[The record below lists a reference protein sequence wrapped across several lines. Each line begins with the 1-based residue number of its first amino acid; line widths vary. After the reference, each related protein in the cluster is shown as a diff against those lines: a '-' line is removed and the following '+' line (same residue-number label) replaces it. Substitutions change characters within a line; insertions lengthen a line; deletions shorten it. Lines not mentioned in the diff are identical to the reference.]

1 KTGAAGSNPS
11 SLIYSSTISKNSLKN
26 SLLQLECYFT
36 WTLLK
41 EDIDIAC
48 LEESIADQ
56 IEFFIKPNIT
66 NYNLLSYVCHLKHTN
81 EEALENLQKA
91 EEEVK
96 KYYPNEI
103 DRRSLITWG
112 NYAWIYY
119 HMGRYEEAQAY
130 INKVEN
136 SCKKLSTTAQLKI
149 QLPEIYAE
157 QGFALLKFG
166 GKYYNRAKECFENA
180 LKKEPNNPEFNAGY
194 AIAVYRLEEFSYRR
208 CEEVNPSLEPL
219 RRAVELN
226 PMDTYLLALLAL
238 KLQDLNQVKEAERCI
253 EEGMQK
259 TPDLPYFLRYAAKF
273 YRRKKELDKA
283 QKILE
288 RALEVSP
295 NSTFLLHQL
304 GLCYRAKLF
313 ELKNSTRYPPRDQ
326 MEELIQICI
335 SHFKEVTEQKP
346 KFFSALTDLARMY
359 AEAKMYREA
368 EETFQKAMKVNI
380 LSCSDKQE
388 ICFFYGYFLQHQ
400 KKSESEAIKYYTEGL
415 KNGNHMF
422 ARKIKKYLKRLLEKR
437 IQEGIGDEKDF
448 SALGFIHKLDGEKL
462 EAIECYEKANEYD
475 PDNEEFLSALCE
487 LRLSLSS

>member
-1 KTGAAGSNPS
+1 M
-11 SLIYSSTISKNSLKN
+11 STISKNSLKN

-41 EDIDIAC
+41 EDVDIAS

-56 IEFFIKPNIT
+56 IEFFIKPNIS
-66 NYNLLSYVCHLKHTN
+66 NYNLLSYIHHLKLSD
-81 EEALENLQKA
+81 EEALEYLQKA

-119 HMGRYEEAQAY
+119 HMGRYEEAQVY

-136 SCKKLSTTAQLKI
+136 SCKKLSNTAQLKI

-166 GKYYNRAKECFENA
+166 GKYYKRAKECFKNA
-180 LKKEPNNPEFNAGY
+180 MDIEPNNAEFNAGY
-194 AIAVYRLEEFSYRR
+194 AIAMYRLEEFSSRR
-208 CEEVNPSLEPL
+208 CEEVNSSLEPL
-219 RRAVELN
+219 KRALELN

-238 KLQDLNQVKEAERCI
+238 KLQDLNQVDEAERYI

-283 QKILE
+283 QELLE
-288 RALEVSP
+288 RALEISP
-295 NSTFLLHQL
+295 KSTFLLHQL

-335 SHFKEVTEQKP
+335 SCFKEAYEQKP
-346 KFFSALTDLARMY
+346 KFFCALTDLAKMY
-359 AEAKMYREA
+359 AEANMLQEA
-368 EETFQKAMKVNI
+368 EETFQKALKINI
-380 LSCSDKQE
+380 LTCSDKQE
-388 ICFFYGYFLQHQ
+388 IFFYYGLFLQHK
-400 KKSESEAIKYYTEGL
+400 KKSESEAIKCYKEGL
-415 KNGNHMF
+415 KYGNYCF
-422 ARKIKKYLKRLLEKR
+422 AEKIKKCLKRLLEKR
-437 IQEGIGDEKDF
+437 VQGGLGGEDDF
-448 SALGFIHKLDGEKL
+448 STLGLLHKLDGEKL
-462 EAIECYEKANEYD
+462 EAIECYEKANEYN
-475 PDNEEFLSALCE
+475 PDNEEYLSALCE

>member
-1 KTGAAGSNPS
+1 M
-11 SLIYSSTISKNSLKN
+11 STISKNSLKN

-41 EDIDIAC
+41 EDVDLAS
-48 LEESIADQ
+48 LEESIGDQ
-56 IEFFIKPNIT
+56 IEFFIKPNISD
-66 NYNLLSYVCHLKHTN
+66 YNLLSYVHHLKHSD
-81 EEALENLQKA
+81 EEALEYLQKA

-96 KYYPNEI
+96 KYYPDEI
-103 DRRSLITWG
+103 DRRSLVTWG
-112 NYAWIYY
+112 NYAWIYFR
-119 HMGRYEEAQAY
+119 MGRYEEAQVY

-136 SCKKLSTTAQLKI
+136 SCKKLSNTAQLKI

-166 GKYYNRAKECFENA
+166 GKYYERAKECFENA
-180 LKKEPNNPEFNAGY
+180 LKKEPDNPEFNAGY
-194 AIAVYRLEEFSYRR
+194 AIAMYRLEEFSSRR
-208 CEEVNPSLEPL
+208 CEEVNSSLKPL
-219 RRAVELN
+219 KRALELN

-238 KLQDLNQVKEAERCI
+238 KLQDSGQVDEAERCI

-273 YRRKKELDKA
+273 YRKRKELDKA
-283 QKILE
+283 QKVLE
-288 RALEVSP
+288 RALEISP
-295 NSTFLLHQL
+295 KSTFLLHQL

-313 ELKNSTRYPPRDQ
+313 ELKKSTRYPPRDQ

-335 SHFKEVTEQKP
+335 SHFKVVTEQKP

-359 AEAKMYREA
+359 VEAKMYEEA
-368 EETFQKAMKVNI
+368 EETFQKALKINI
-380 LSCSDKQE
+380 LTCSDKQE
-388 ICFFYGYFLQHQ
+388 ICYHYGYFLQYN

-415 KNGNHMF
+415 KNGNYF
-422 ARKIKKYLKRLLEKR
+422 YAEKIRKYLKRLLEKK
-437 IQEGIGDEKDF
+437 IQGGLGGEEDF
-448 SALGFIHKLDGEKL
+448 STLGLIHKLDGEKL

-475 PDNEEFLSALCE
+475 PDNEEYLSALCE